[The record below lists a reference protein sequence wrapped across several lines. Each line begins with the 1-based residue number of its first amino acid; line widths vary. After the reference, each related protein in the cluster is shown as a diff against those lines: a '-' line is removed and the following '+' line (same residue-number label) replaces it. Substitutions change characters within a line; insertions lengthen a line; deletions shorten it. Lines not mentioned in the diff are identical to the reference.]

1 MGAARRAAGP
11 ALHVQVLPA
20 ARLRRASLRRDRDE
34 PRPAHR
40 LHRAGLVRPRRVLRP
55 GRLRERRTPGARGRL
70 AVAVPPL
77 RRPRR
82 RPLRAGGQLLLHSA
96 PRDLLRVAHAD
107 LRRGRVPVLPLHA
120 DLRRLG
126 RDPGG
131 PAPAPGRELRD
142 RHADAEL
149 LPRPRLPG
157 ARVPRVPRARH
168 LALRQGA
175 RRDPGERGSRALSRL
190 QRPAL
195 QDGRVHDLGAP
206 HRSGRRA
213 LSRALG
219 LRDARPHALD
229 GVGRV
234 HHHGHDRRGRGARP
248 PPPRRA
254 AMARDGVVLEVD
266 GVSKSFGA
274 LAALSNVSLVVQ
286 AGQIFSVIGPNG
298 AGKSTLFNV
307 VSGLHVPSTGRV
319 RLRDREIAGLA
330 PETINRLG
338 VAKTFQITNIFPEIS
353 VFETVRV
360 AAQSRVR
367 ESGRLPSLWRLPDV
381 EAAAADLLRAFGLAA
396 KRDEMAEHLSH
407 GEQRYLEICLALA
420 TEPTLL
426 LLDEPTAGMTPG
438 ETKEAMALIRQI
450 ASARGLTVLLIE
462 HDMSVVMGISDR
474 IAVLHFGEKI
484 AEGAPEEIRNDPKV
498 VEAYLGPPED

>member
-1 MGAARRAAGP
+1 
-11 ALHVQVLPA
+11 
-20 ARLRRASLRRDRDE
+20 
-34 PRPAHR
+34 
-40 LHRAGLVRPRRVLRP
+40 
-55 GRLRERRTPGARGRL
+55 
-70 AVAVPPL
+70 
-77 RRPRR
+77 
-82 RPLRAGGQLLLHSA
+82 
-96 PRDLLRVAHAD
+96 
-107 LRRGRVPVLPLHA
+107 
-120 DLRRLG
+120 
-126 RDPGG
+126 
-131 PAPAPGRELRD
+131 
-142 RHADAEL
+142 
-149 LPRPRLPG
+149 
-157 ARVPRVPRARH
+157 
-168 LALRQGA
+168 
-175 RRDPGERGSRALSRL
+175 
-190 QRPAL
+190 
-195 QDGRVHDLGAP
+195 
-206 HRSGRRA
+206 
-213 LSRALG
+213 
-219 LRDARPHALD
+219 
-229 GVGRV
+229 
-234 HHHGHDRRGRGARP
+234 
-248 PPPRRA
+248 
-254 AMARDGVVLEVD
+254 MARDGVVLEVD

-307 VSGLHVPSTGRV
+307 VSGLHVPTTGRV
-319 RLRDREIAGLA
+319 RFRDREIAGLA

-353 VFETVRV
+353 VFENVRV

-396 KRDEMAEHLSH
+396 KRDEMAENLSH

-438 ETKEAMALIRQI
+438 ETKEATALIRQI
-450 ASARGLTVLLIE
+450 ASARGLTLLLIE

-484 AEGAPEEIRNDPKV
+484 AEGAPEEIRSDPKV